1 MSASVDAPRRSKTA
15 SALRASLIAAT
26 AGSPRARRTAAAERD
41 VALVVHQREQ
51 RFCFLQASLPQ
62 TQIGETAQ
70 GLQTRPGAVEGMA
83 ATAAKM

>member
-1 MSASVDAPRRSKTA
+1 MKRRSAISGLDK
-15 SALRASLIAAT
+15 
-26 AGSPRARRTAAAERD
+26 
-41 VALVVHQREQ
+41 HQREQ

-70 GLQTRPGAVEGMA
+70 GLQTRPGAVEGIA